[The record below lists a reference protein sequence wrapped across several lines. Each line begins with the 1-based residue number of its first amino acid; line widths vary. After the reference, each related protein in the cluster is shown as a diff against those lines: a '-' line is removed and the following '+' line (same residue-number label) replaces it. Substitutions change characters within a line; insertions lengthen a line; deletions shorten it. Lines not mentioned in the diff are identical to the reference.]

1 MKVLIAVAVLALG
14 VPALAQQQAKPLEPG
29 REALAIPHEKYTLPN
44 GLEVILARDP
54 KLPVVAV
61 NVWYHV
67 GAYHE
72 QPGRTGFAHLFE
84 HMMFQGS
91 KHVPDD
97 VHISMLEQLGAT
109 DLNGTTNY
117 DRTNY
122 FETVP
127 SNQLATALW
136 LESDRMG
143 FLLDALDEKK
153 LRTQQEVVKNERRQG
168 VETRPYGLAQEK
180 LWKALFPAP
189 HPYHGK
195 IIGSMED
202 LDAATVEDVKAF
214 FRKWYAPSNA
224 TLAVVGDFDPKEARA
239 LVEKYFGSLPS
250 HPEPEKPQVAP
261 VKLSGEKVLRHE
273 EKVGTLPLVAMT
285 WLTPPYLTGGDAAG
299 DVLANALGTGK
310 SSRLYKRLVLEK
322 GLAQSVSATQ
332 QSLGAQSVFILEAVA
347 RPGVSSEALAREIDA
362 VLEEVR
368 REGITQEELNRSR
381 TRFETQ
387 MLAGLQSVGGFGGK
401 ADVLQSYNHYQ
412 GEPGYLD
419 EDLAR
424 YDAVTTDTVRDFA
437 REYLKPDARVVL
449 HAVPTPKAPTSAAK
463 ETR

>member
-1 MKVLIAVAVLALG
+1 MKALIATAVLALG
-14 VPALAQQQAKPLEPG
+14 VPALAQQPEAKPLEPG
-29 REALAIPHEKYTLPN
+29 REALAIPYEKYKLPN

-97 VHISMLEQLGAT
+97 VHIGLLEQIGAT

-143 FLLDALDEKK
+143 FLLEALDEKK
-153 LRTQQEVVKNERRQG
+153 LRNQQEVVKNERRQS
-168 VETRPYGLAQEK
+168 VETRPYGVAQEK

-195 IIGSMED
+195 VIGSMED
-202 LDAATVEDVKAF
+202 LDAATVEDVKGF
-214 FRKWYAPSNA
+214 FRKWYAPANA
-224 TLAVVGDFDPKEARA
+224 TLAVVGDFDEKEARA

-250 HPEPEKPQVAP
+250 GPKPEKPQVAP
-261 VKLSGEKVLRHE
+261 VKHTQEQVIRHE
-273 EKVGTLPLVAMT
+273 EKIGTLPMVTLA
-285 WLTPPYLTGGDAAG
+285 WLTPP
-299 DVLANALGTGK
+299 
-310 SSRLYKRLVLEK
+310 
-322 GLAQSVSATQ
+322 
-332 QSLGAQSVFILEAVA
+332 
-347 RPGVSSEALAREIDA
+347 
-362 VLEEVR
+362 
-368 REGITQEELNRSR
+368 
-381 TRFETQ
+381 
-387 MLAGLQSVGGFGGK
+387 
-401 ADVLQSYNHYQ
+401 
-412 GEPGYLD
+412 
-419 EDLAR
+419 
-424 YDAVTTDTVRDFA
+424 
-437 REYLKPDARVVL
+437 
-449 HAVPTPKAPTSAAK
+449 
-463 ETR
+463 